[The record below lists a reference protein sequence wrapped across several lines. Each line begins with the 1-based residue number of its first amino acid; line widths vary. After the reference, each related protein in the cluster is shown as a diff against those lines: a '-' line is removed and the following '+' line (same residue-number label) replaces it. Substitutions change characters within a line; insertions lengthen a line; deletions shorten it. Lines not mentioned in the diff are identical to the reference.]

1 MSDEKGKLEV
11 LDTTSIMNGAL
22 VFTGKVERPLSA
34 YIMVPNSK
42 NYIQLILENVNFMLN
57 IGKTGVLIKGNNR
70 IF

>member
-1 MSDEKGKLEV
+1 
-11 LDTTSIMNGAL
+11 MNGAF

-42 NYIQLILENVNFMLN
+42 NYIPLILENANFMLN
-57 IGKTGVLIKGNNR
+57 IGKTGVLIRGGNNR